1 MYIAE
6 AAETKGQGKGK
17 DDDKPEEEE
26 VIIWYM
32 IWII

>member
-6 AAETKGQGKGK
+6 AAEGKGQGKGK
-17 DDDKPEEEE
+17 DDGKPNDDE